1 MSNRVLA
8 LAAFTAAFIA
18 VPSLAQIP
26 PAPNTNPK
34 PVNDPLNTNNLNG
47 DNTIVPGT
55 SQPIP
60 GGNPGLTTNPVAGIS
75 DQMREATDQIFAT
88 AVAQQTMT
96 EVELGKLAASDASGE
111 AVKAYAVQM
120 MNDNA
125 RVNARLKRVAAKG
138 GVTIPAAVDAKNQS
152 RIDKLAKLRGD
163 EFDKAFVKDQIQS
176 GEKNLR
182 VYDQMLEQGADP
194 GLKMLA
200 TRAFPAM
207 QKQLQA
213 AKDLEKTLKVK

>member
-1 MSNRVLA
+1 MINRMLA
-8 LAAFTAAFIA
+8 LAAFTT
-18 VPSLAQIP
+18 VLGVTQIP
-26 PAPNTNPK
+26 HAPGTNPK
-34 PVNDPLNTNNLNG
+34 PVTDPLNTNNLNG
-47 DNTIVPGT
+47 DNTIVPGA

-75 DQMREATDQIFAT
+75 DQMREAADQIFAT

-96 EVELGKLAASDASGE
+96 RIELGKLAAGDASGE
-111 AVKAYAVQM
+111 AVKAYAAQM
-120 MNDNA
+120 IIDNA
-125 RVNARLKRVAAKG
+125 KVNARLKRVAARG
-138 GVTIPAAVDAKNQS
+138 GVTIPANIDAKNQS

-163 EFDKAFVKDQIQS
+163 EFDRAFVKDQIQS

-182 VYDQMLEQGADP
+182 SYEQVLQQGADP

-200 TRAFPAM
+200 THALPAM
-207 QKQLQA
+207 QKQLQS